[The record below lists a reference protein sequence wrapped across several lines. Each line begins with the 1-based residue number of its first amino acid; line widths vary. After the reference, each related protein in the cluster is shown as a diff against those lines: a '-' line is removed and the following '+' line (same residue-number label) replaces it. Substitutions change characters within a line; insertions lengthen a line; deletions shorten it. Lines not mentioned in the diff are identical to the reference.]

1 MSKKL
6 EPGDAFPAIKLPM
19 TDGSTLELPNKSGD
33 NYQVVLF
40 YRGAF

>member
-6 EPGDAFPAIKLPM
+6 EPGDQFPALKLNM
-19 TDGSTLELPNKSGD
+19 IDGSTLNLPNQSAD

>member
-1 MSKKL
+1 MANKL
-6 EPGDAFPAIKLPM
+6 EPGDAFPAMKFKMI
-19 TDGSTLELPNKSGD
+19 DGGILELPNKSGD

>member
-1 MSKKL
+1 MNKKL
-6 EPGDAFPAIKLPM
+6 EPGDAFPAMKLEM
-19 TDGSTLELPNKSGD
+19 TDGSTLSLPNQSGD